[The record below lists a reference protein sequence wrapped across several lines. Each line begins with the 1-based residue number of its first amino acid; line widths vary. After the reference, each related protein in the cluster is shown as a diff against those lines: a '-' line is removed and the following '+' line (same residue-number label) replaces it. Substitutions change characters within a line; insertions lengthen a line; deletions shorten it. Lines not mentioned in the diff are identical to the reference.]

1 MAAAFGYDDRG
12 HTADLTFQQKENPVR
27 ASLAVLTLALA
38 VSSLAH
44 ADKEAVAPTPMFQ
57 AKEHYRFNL
66 GGESGMYTDWERM
79 DLDGFDGLTTTLNI
93 EKTYGKP
100 GDKWASIAR
109 IILFGAGDDKERPQ
123 LSFTFVADRK
133 NGQVE
138 ASIMRTKDTREPFD
152 AKLAVGKSFTV
163 SIVPQGTGKLLVAI
177 DKATYEVPSDLD
189 VKAVR
194 VIGSGVD
201 VKFEPFNL
209 LKRASP

>member
-1 MAAAFGYDDRG
+1 
-12 HTADLTFQQKENPVR
+12 VR
-27 ASLAVLTLALA
+27 TSLVVFILAIASASLL
-38 VSSLAH
+38 H
-44 ADKEAVAPTPMFQ
+44 AAEKEAAAPTPTYE

-66 GGESGMYTDWERM
+66 GGDSGMYTDWERM
-79 DLDGFDGLTTTLNI
+79 DLDGFDGLTTTVSI

-109 IILFGAGDDKERPQ
+109 IMLFGAGDDQNRPQ

-133 NGQVE
+133 NGQIE
-138 ASIMRTKDTREPFD
+138 ASIMRSKDTREAFD
-152 AKLAVGKSFTV
+152 AKLAVGKPFTV
-163 SIVPQGTGKLLVAI
+163 SIVPQGAGKLLVAI

-209 LKRASP
+209 LKHASP